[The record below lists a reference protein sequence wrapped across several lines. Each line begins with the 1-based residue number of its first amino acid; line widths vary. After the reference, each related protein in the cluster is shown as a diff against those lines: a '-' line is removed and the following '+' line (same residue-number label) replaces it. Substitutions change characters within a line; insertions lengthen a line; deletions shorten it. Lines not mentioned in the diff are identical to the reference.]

1 MAYRKFFSGDE
12 IVIDH
17 YRYPS
22 HDHHRGLVVGT
33 RITRYR
39 KEGKP
44 SLVSYRV
51 ECECGASLVPLA
63 RHMDLVSTKAPIS
76 VLDMRRRYF
85 LREIG
90 VAVSD
95 DTLGQQVDA
104 ALGILTDKQ
113 RAIIIRRFGLSDGD
127 DTRHTLQG
135 IAEALGV
142 SKQYINEVQGKSIRK
157 LRSFPGLVKEPA

>member
-51 ECECGASLVPLA
+51 DCECGASLVPLA

-142 SKQYINEVQGKSIRK
+142 SKQYIDEVEGKSLWK

>member
-17 YRYPS
+17 YRYPA
-22 HDHHRGLVVGT
+22 HARHRGLVVGT
-33 RITRYR
+33 RITRYQ

-51 ECECGASLVPLA
+51 ECECGASLIPQA

-85 LREIG
+85 LHEIG

-142 SKQYINEVQGKSIRK
+142 SKQYIDEVEGTSLWK

>member
-142 SKQYINEVQGKSIRK
+142 SKQYIDEVEGKSLWKR
-157 LRSFPGLVKEPA
+157 RSFPGLVKEPA

>member
-142 SKQYINEVQGKSIRK
+142 SKQYIDEVEGKSLWK

>member
-51 ECECGASLVPLA
+51 EYECGASLVPLA

-142 SKQYINEVQGKSIRK
+142 SKQYIDEVEGKSLWK